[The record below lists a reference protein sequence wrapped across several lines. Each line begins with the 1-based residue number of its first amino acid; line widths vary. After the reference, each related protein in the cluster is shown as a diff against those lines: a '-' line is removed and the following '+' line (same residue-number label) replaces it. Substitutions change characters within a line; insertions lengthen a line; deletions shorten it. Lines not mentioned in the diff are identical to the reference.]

1 MEKIWFFHQR
11 EPDDETE
18 SSLDL
23 ATIAVHADSQPT
35 GSKKH
40 GEYWLNWNESLVDV
54 PLMEVMKQIAA
65 QGFDAEKS
73 IKFLDE
79 DFLKDRQETRE
90 FLRRIKNNR

>member
-1 MEKIWFFHQR
+1 
-11 EPDDETE
+11 
-18 SSLDL
+18 
-23 ATIAVHADSQPT
+23 
-35 GSKKH
+35 
-40 GEYWLNWNESLVDV
+40 
-54 PLMEVMKQIAA
+54 MKQIAA